1 MVGKFR
7 SRRGKTIQGS
17 CIHRIFDLAKAKV
30 GKGICILNL
39 LMICESLQKQ
49 EVWLPSLHKE
59 HLEKQFKQTASDYH
73 VPGPQPH

>member
-7 SRRGKTIQGS
+7 SRRGKTIRGS
-17 CIHRIFDLAKAKV
+17 CILRIFGLAKVIV
-30 GKGICILNL
+30 GKEICILNSL
-39 LMICESLQKQ
+39 TNCESLQKQ